1 MKHDSLHQQAIRE
14 ITERLISTGNMD
26 GTLENCPGM
35 KERVARLIALLR
47 SAMYPHIFG
56 TSSRRGSAA
65 SAIAVS
71 YNLQSAAEL
80 LEQILTTL
88 QPERTEEETDTL
100 ILRFLEQIPEI
111 KACLE
116 TDIQAAY
123 DGDPAAMSCD
133 EIMLAY
139 PAFEAISIYRMAHR
153 LYKMGIPMLPRMMT
167 EYAHQLTGI
176 DIHPGATIGNYFFI
190 DHGTGVV
197 IGETTTIGEH
207 VKLYQGVTLGGT
219 GKDIGK
225 RHPTLGN
232 NVMVGSGAKVLG
244 PFRVGDN
251 ARIAANAVV
260 LREVP
265 EGATVV
271 GVPGRIVRLCGDKLD
286 HIHTPDPVMLEI
298 EELKRRMALLEE
310 QINDTKKET

>member
-88 QPERTEEETDTL
+88 QPEQTEEETDTL

-176 DIHPGATIGNYFFI
+176 DIHPGAQIGPWFFI
-190 DHGTGVV
+190 DHGTGIV
-197 IGETTTIGEH
+197 IGETSVIGSH
-207 VKLYQGVTLGGT
+207 VKLYQGVTLGALSPRAGHASLP
-219 GKDIGK
+219 GK
-225 RHPTLGN
+225 RHPT
-232 NVMVGSGAKVLG
+232 VCDDVTIYSGASILG
-244 PFRVGDN
+244 GQTVIG
-251 ARIAANAVV
+251 
-260 LREVP
+260 EH
-265 EGATVV
+265 TVV
-271 GVPGRIVRLCGDKLD
+271 GGNAFLTSSVADNTHVV
-286 HIHTPDPVMLEI
+286 IHAPEMVF
-298 EELKRRMALLEE
+298 KNA
-310 QINDTKKET
+310 